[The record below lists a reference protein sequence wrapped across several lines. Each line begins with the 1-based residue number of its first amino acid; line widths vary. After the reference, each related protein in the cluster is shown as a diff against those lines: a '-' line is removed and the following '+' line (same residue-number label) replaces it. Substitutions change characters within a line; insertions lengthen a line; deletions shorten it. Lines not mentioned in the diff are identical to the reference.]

1 MAGSRVGSLWK
12 SKEGSKAV
20 LGGYIDVCGISIRV
34 SVFKN
39 TDENKKDRSP
49 EYHIVSYGIDMPKP
63 DEQRQQIQSP
73 AQEDLP
79 F

>member
-12 SKEGSKAV
+12 AKEGSKSV
-20 LGGYIDVCGISIRV
+20 LNGYLDVCGMSVRI

-39 TDENKKDRSP
+39 TDEKKNEKSP
-49 EYHIVSYGIDMPKP
+49 TYHIVSYGIDMPKP
-63 DEQRQQIQSP
+63 EQ
-73 AQEDLP
+73 AQTTNATTDPDLP